1 MDVVFTEKE
10 RELFSKIGKVADE
23 LEIPCYL
30 IGGYVRDKI
39 LNRTVKDV
47 DIVCGGD
54 GIALARTFANTLRPS
69 PSVAF
74 FKNFGTAQ
82 IKWEDVD

>member
-1 MDVVFTEKE
+1 MVKWLVRTGILIVQKPFPHNNYYPFCLPKQSRTFVRMDVVFTEKE

-47 DIVCGGD
+47 D
-54 GIALARTFANTLRPS
+54 
-69 PSVAF
+69 
-74 FKNFGTAQ
+74 
-82 IKWEDVD
+82 